1 MTKEVKTVLKGIKL
15 TKDEY
20 VEQIEKLN
28 IEGQE
33 LQSKLN
39 QVQNFMRL
47 LKLKKIKLNEEINQV
62 DESRRRATEI
72 FKQIKYVRE
81 LDATTIEQEWENLIK
96 KTGLEKSLTYKEEN
110 DKQRRETTKKERILF
125 FK

>member
-81 LDATTIEQEWENLIK
+81 LDATTIEQEWESLIK

-110 DKQRRETTKKERILF
+110 DK
-125 FK
+125 